1 MSIIIKDLSHK
12 RNLLQFDSLGRFLNF
27 QKNQG
32 YLTFIVV
39 YKIIKEDKMLANI
52 HWGKYGLIHMG

>member
-1 MSIIIKDLSHK
+1 MNIIIKDLSHK

-39 YKIIKEDKMLANI
+39 YKIIKEYEMLAII